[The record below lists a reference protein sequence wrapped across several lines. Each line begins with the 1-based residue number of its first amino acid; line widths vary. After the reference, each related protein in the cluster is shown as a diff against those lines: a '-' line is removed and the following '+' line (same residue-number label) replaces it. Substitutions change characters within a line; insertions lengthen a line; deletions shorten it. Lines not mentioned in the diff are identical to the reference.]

1 MRIAADL
8 AGREMVVVLAI
19 FAYLLGSIPSGFIIG
34 ALSGVDVRNTG
45 SGNIG
50 ATNVARVLG
59 KGLGLLTLIADTA
72 KGFVPVFVAQ
82 RLGMSDLGVALVA
95 IAAFLG
101 HLYPVFLNF
110 QGGKGVATAF
120 GALLAVA
127 PAAPVILV
135 IVFGAAALMSR
146 IVSLG
151 SIAAAL
157 AAPVALWALSYA
169 PTFVGMAVLL
179 GAMVI
184 FRHRDNIKRLRAGT
198 EPRFRASF
206 R

>member
-135 IVFGAAALMSR
+135 VVFGAAVLMSR

>member
-1 MRIAADL
+1 M
-8 AGREMVVVLAI
+8 GVREMVAILAI

-34 ALSGVDVRNTG
+34 ALSGVDVRNSG

-59 KGLGLLTLIADTA
+59 KGLGLLTLLADTA
-72 KGFVPVFVAQ
+72 KGFVPVFLAQ
-82 RLGMSDLGVALVA
+82 RFGMSDLGVALVG
-95 IAAFLG
+95 ISAFLG

-120 GALLAVA
+120 GALLAIA
-127 PAAPVILV
+127 PAAPVILA
-135 IVFGAAALMSR
+135 VFFGGAVLMSR

-151 SIAAAL
+151 SITAAL
-157 AAPVALWALSYA
+157 AAPVVLWTLSYA
-169 PTFVGMAVLL
+169 PIFVGMGVFL